1 MKKIF
6 LSIGALILIVTM
18 SFFILSTTHQKK
30 SLTNEI
36 LQDINFSKIQANI
49 LITEKDKF
57 YKIKPDD
64 SNNLIKN
71 LKLINVKKSKKPKI
85 ENHNTLVFSGSGGSF
100 QIFFYKDQYI
110 KIYTKDTD
118 SFYRII
124 ETNKS
129 EEINQIINKISK
141 NKSEQI
147 K

>member
-30 SLTNEI
+30 SLTNEV
-36 LQDINFSKIQANI
+36 LQDINFSKIQANT
-49 LITEKDKF
+49 LITEKDKI

-85 ENHNTLVFSGSGGSF
+85 ENYNILTFSGPGGSF
-100 QIFFYKDQYI
+100 QIFLYKDQYI
-110 KIYTKDTD
+110 KIPTKDTD
-118 SFYRII
+118 SFYKII

-129 EEINQIINKISK
+129 EKINQIINKISK
-141 NKSEQI
+141 NK
-147 K
+147 